1 MKKTILITGGA
12 GYVGAMLCDQFARRD
27 DIETIIAIDKEPET
41 DLTLNNPN
49 KNKIIYIQSNLS
61 DEVVESVRIGDVVDT
76 LAHDG
81 KLHNHLNKSDKIRE
95 ELSHTDPSKAV
106 EVADTWESV
115 VAKYKPSIVIHTAW
129 QIREI
134 YGDRPLSYKWNID
147 GSDRVFDYV
156 FNFKNKHSDNKYNQA
171 EKLVYFSTVSSYGAF
186 ADNSVDYFFKETD
199 KFRETKYLYAEEKRW
214 AEQHLEKKYA
224 HYIDTI
230 KSESSANVHT
240 DGDSKNN
247 ETTASD
253 SSKDNKVQVFILRPA
268 AITGPRGRYDRI
280 RFGLQ
285 SALAGN
291 LDKSFVNRIV
301 TALTS
306 FVPVTPKW
314 LRQFIHEDDVADIVE
329 LLALHDDVKGVYEVF
344 NICPP
349 GETVRGADMAKAVGK
364 SMIMIHPYMARA
376 AFFVLWHLSRGKIPT
391 GEGAWKGY
399 SYPIAVTGEKL
410 TDQYGYVYKYKSKD
424 AFKNNEGRYKV
435 ILNK

>member
-12 GYVGAMLCDQFARRD
+12 GYVGAMLCDQFAKRD

-41 DLTLNNPN
+41 ELTLNNQN
-49 KNKIIYIQSNLS
+49 KHKIIYIQSNLS
-61 DEVVESVRIGDVVDT
+61 DEVVASVRVGDVIDT

-81 KLHNHLNKSDKIRE
+81 KLHNHLTHNDKMRQ
-95 ELSHTDPSKAV
+95 ELSHSDPSKAV

-115 VAKYKPSIVIHTAW
+115 AIKYKPTIVIHTAW

-147 GSDRVFDYV
+147 GSDRVFDYA
-156 FNFKNKHSDNKYNQA
+156 FNFKNKFSDNLNNGV
-171 EKLVYFSTVSSYGAF
+171 EKMIYFSTVASYGAF
-186 ADNSVDYFFKETD
+186 ADNKMDYFFKESD

-214 AEQHLEKKYA
+214 TEEHLEKKYA
-224 HYIDTI
+224 HYLTTI
-230 KSESSANVHT
+230 SSADAV
-240 DGDSKNN
+240 GK
-247 ETTASD
+247 
-253 SSKDNKVQVFILRPA
+253 SSHNHNADTVSAQSNSNSKVQVFILRPA

-314 LRQFIHEDDVADIVE
+314 LRQFIHEDDVTDIVA
-329 LLALHDDVKGVYEVF
+329 LLGLDDSVKGDYEVF

-364 SMIMIHPYMARA
+364 SMVMIHPYMARA

-410 TDQYGYVYKYKSKD
+410 TTQYGYVYKYKSKD
-424 AFKNNEGRYKV
+424 AFKDNEGRYKV
-435 ILNK
+435 ILNN